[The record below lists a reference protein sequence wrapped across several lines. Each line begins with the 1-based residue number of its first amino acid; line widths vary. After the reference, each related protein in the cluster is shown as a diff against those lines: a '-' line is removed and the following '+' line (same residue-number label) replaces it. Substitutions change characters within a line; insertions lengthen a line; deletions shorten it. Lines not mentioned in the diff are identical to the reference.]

1 MKPDYWKR
9 LAAAA
14 RRAPVEPAAEM
25 PFAFDTSVIADWQAQ
40 CGSEEAVPWA
50 RLLRGAL
57 VCASV
62 IMLLSLAMSFQSM
75 KEGDPGPVAIADS
88 AIHMSLY
95 P

>member
-9 LAAAA
+9 LA
-14 RRAPVEPAAEM
+14 RMSHRVTVEPAPEM
-25 PFAFDTSVIADWQAQ
+25 PFGFDTRVIADWQAQ
-40 CGSEEAVPWA
+40 RGGEETVPWA

-57 VCASV
+57 VCASL
-62 IMLLSLAMSFQSM
+62 IMLLSLAMNFQSM

-88 AIHMSLY
+88 AIHTSLY

>member
-9 LAAAA
+9 LAGTA
-14 RRAPVEPAAEM
+14 RRTPVEPAPEM
-25 PFAFDTSVIADWQAQ
+25 PFGFDTRVIAAWQTRRE
-40 CGSEEAVPWA
+40 GEEAVPWA

-57 VCASV
+57 VCASL
-62 IMLLSLAMSFQSM
+62 IMLLSLAMNFQSW

-88 AIHMSLY
+88 AIRMSMY

>member
-14 RRAPVEPAAEM
+14 RRAPGEPAAEM

-40 CGSEEAVPWA
+40 REAEEAVPWA

-62 IMLLSLAMSFQSM
+62 IMLLSLAMNFQSW
-75 KEGDPGPVAIADS
+75 KDGDPGPAAIADS
-88 AIHMSLY
+88 AFRMSMY

>member
-9 LAAAA
+9 LAETA

-25 PFAFDTSVIADWQAQ
+25 PFDFDTVVIAGRQGRREA
-40 CGSEEAVPWA
+40 EEAVPWA

-57 VCASV
+57 VCASL
-62 IMLLSLAMSFQSM
+62 IMLLSLVMNFHSM
-75 KEGDPGPVAIADS
+75 TEGDPGPVAIADS
-88 AIHMSLY
+88 AIRMSLY

>member
-9 LAAAA
+9 LADTA
-14 RRAPVEPAAEM
+14 RRVPVKPAPEM
-25 PFAFDTSVIADWQAQ
+25 PFGFDTRVIAGWQAHRDL
-40 CGSEEAVPWA
+40 EEAVPWA

-57 VCASV
+57 VCASL
-62 IMLLSLAMSFQSM
+62 IMLLSLAMNFQSW

-88 AIHMSLY
+88 AIRMSLY

>member
-9 LAAAA
+9 LAGTA
-14 RRAPVEPAAEM
+14 RRVPLEPAPEM
-25 PFAFDTSVIADWQAQ
+25 PFGFDTRVIADWQAQ
-40 CGSEEAVPWA
+40 SEGEEAVPWA

-57 VCASV
+57 LCASL
-62 IMLLSLAMSFQSM
+62 IMLLSLAMNFQSL

-88 AIHMSLY
+88 AIRMSLY

>member
-9 LAAAA
+9 LAGTA
-14 RRAPVEPAAEM
+14 RRVAAEPAPEM
-25 PFAFDTSVIADWQAQ
+25 PFGFDTRVIADWPARRE
-40 CGSEEAVPWA
+40 GDEAVPWA

-57 VCASV
+57 VCASL
-62 IMLLSLAMSFQSM
+62 IMLLSLAMNFRSL

-88 AIHMSLY
+88 AIRMSLY

>member
-9 LAAAA
+9 LAGTA
-14 RRAPVEPAAEM
+14 RRAPVEPAPEM
-25 PFAFDTSVIADWQAQ
+25 PFGFDNRVLADWQSQ
-40 CGSEEAVPWA
+40 REGEEAVPWA

-57 VCASV
+57 VCASL
-62 IMLLSLAMSFQSM
+62 IMLLSLAMNFQSM

-88 AIHMSLY
+88 AIRMSLY